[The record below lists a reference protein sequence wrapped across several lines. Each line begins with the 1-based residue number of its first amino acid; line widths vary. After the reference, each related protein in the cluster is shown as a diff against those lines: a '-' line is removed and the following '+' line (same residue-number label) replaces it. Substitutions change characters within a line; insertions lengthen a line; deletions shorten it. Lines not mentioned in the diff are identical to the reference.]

1 MLTSLLVALVASA
14 AAVPTK
20 SPSIV
25 HEKREL
31 FHASQHRKLQPVSKD
46 AVLPVR
52 IGLTQSNLDRGYDHL
67 MEMQVFNSTIA
78 SVVPLADTSQFPPFF
93 RQVRQTLDC

>member
-1 MLTSLLVALVASA
+1 MLTSLVLALVAST

-20 SPSIV
+20 SPSFV

-31 FHASQHRKLQPVSKD
+31 FHAAQHRKLQPVPKD

-67 MEMQVFNSTIA
+67 MDMYAAKRYIVSSFST
-78 SVVPLADTSQFPPFF
+78 
-93 RQVRQTLDC
+93 C